1 MRTIRTMAGAVLAVA
16 AVGLA
21 ACGSDSGSS
30 ATSSEGGDLCAS
42 AEELK
47 AATNDPTLPLDE
59 ARFDQFQQLLAN
71 VQEQAPAEIQDD
83 MNVLADGFERLR
95 EVFEEFEFDADELTA
110 EESAELSARANEI
123 ASDEFAAAG
132 DAVNDY
138 LTKECGISLDS

>member
-59 ARFDQFQQLLAN
+59 AGFDQFQQLLAN

-110 EESAELSARANEI
+110 GGERR
-123 ASDEFAAAG
+123 
-132 DAVNDY
+132 
-138 LTKECGISLDS
+138 TECEGRRDRERRVRRRR